1 MASISHIGKCG
12 YLCSLSVKLFDF
24 KLFDL
29 DKPSSKLLLNYDL
42 VEFICRIPFYLLNLI
57 QKNRTAEILREI
69 ATDKIL
75 IGWSIAAF
83 VFDLMLERINCYSP
97 KMKFLGLDSLE
108 GLLLTQQELLPHYNK
123 CIDKFYHFKE
133 IYKSYEKQHIKKII
147 RLISDRLFID
157 NSKMNQKFSRY
168 ENNTVCII
176 DLIL

>member
-1 MASISHIGKCG
+1 M
-12 YLCSLSVKLFDF
+12 
-24 KLFDL
+24 
-29 DKPSSKLLLNYDL
+29 
-42 VEFICRIPFYLLNLI
+42 LNLI

-97 KMKFLGLDSLE
+97 KMKFLGLD
-108 GLLLTQQELLPHYNK
+108 
-123 CIDKFYHFKE
+123 
-133 IYKSYEKQHIKKII
+133 KII
-147 RLISDRLFID
+147 RLSSDRFFID

-176 DLIL
+176 DLVL

>member
-1 MASISHIGKCG
+1 MAI
-12 YLCSLSVKLFDF
+12 YVLCLLSFLIF

-97 KMKFLGLDSLE
+97 KMKLLGLD
-108 GLLLTQQELLPHYNK
+108 
-123 CIDKFYHFKE
+123 
-133 IYKSYEKQHIKKII
+133 KII
-147 RLISDRLFID
+147 RLSSDRFFID

-176 DLIL
+176 DLVL